1 MNHLDDSRLEEGRA
15 SAPEET
21 CLACSGRL
29 SVLAQQLDSSWRYSQ
44 LPCPQTTSHLCSRS
58 FCLSSSPGRRSVSPI
73 SRFQGVPHGK
83 VVMMR
88 QFLVLVGV
96 IAVVLCSLL
105 LSMYVLDFMKF
116 PELREHL
123 SKILKILGIAAA
135 AGLIIMLLVR
145 AAEKK
150 WLSTNFVRVLFFKRR
165 RC

>member
-1 MNHLDDSRLEEGRA
+1 MIQGFEESALQLPHSRQPG
-15 SAPEET
+15 P
-21 CLACSGRL
+21 
-29 SVLAQQLDSSWRYSQ
+29 VLASFLG
-44 LPCPQTTSHLCSRS
+44 L
-58 FCLSSSPGRRSVSPI
+58 FCLSSTPGRRSVSPI

-96 IAVVLCSLL
+96 IAVVICSLL

-123 SKILKILGIAAA
+123 TKLLSILGIATA

-150 WLSTNFVRVLFFKRR
+150 
-165 RC
+165 

>member
-1 MNHLDDSRLEEGRA
+1 MIQGLRKVALQRLRKPILPAQAASPFLRNNLILPGAIRGFRA
-15 SAPEET
+15 RRQHPIF
-21 CLACSGRL
+21 
-29 SVLAQQLDSSWRYSQ
+29 VLALFAC
-44 LPCPQTTSHLCSRS
+44 LPARS
-58 FCLSSSPGRRSVSPI
+58 DVGLAQI

-96 IAVVLCSLL
+96 IAVVICSLL

-123 SKILKILGIAAA
+123 TKLLSILGIATA

-150 WLSTNFVRVLFFKRR
+150 
-165 RC
+165 

>member
-1 MNHLDDSRLEEGRA
+1 
-15 SAPEET
+15 
-21 CLACSGRL
+21 
-29 SVLAQQLDSSWRYSQ
+29 
-44 LPCPQTTSHLCSRS
+44 
-58 FCLSSSPGRRSVSPI
+58 
-73 SRFQGVPHGK
+73 
-83 VVMMR
+83 MR

-165 RC
+165 RCGIR

>member
-1 MNHLDDSRLEEGRA
+1 M
-15 SAPEET
+15 
-21 CLACSGRL
+21 
-29 SVLAQQLDSSWRYSQ
+29 
-44 LPCPQTTSHLCSRS
+44 
-58 FCLSSSPGRRSVSPI
+58 I
-73 SRFQGVPHGK
+73 
-83 VVMMR
+83 R

-123 SKILKILGIAAA
+123 TKLLSILGIATA

-150 WLSTNFVRVLFFKRR
+150 
-165 RC
+165 

>member
-1 MNHLDDSRLEEGRA
+1 LCNNLHPIFVLGFFA
-15 SAPEET
+15 
-21 CLACSGRL
+21 CLLAWSD
-29 SVLAQQLDSSWRYSQ
+29 VALAQFR
-44 LPCPQTTSHLCSRS
+44 
-58 FCLSSSPGRRSVSPI
+58 VSKE
-73 SRFQGVPHGK
+73 SPHGE

-123 SKILKILGIAAA
+123 SKILRLLGIAAA

-150 WLSTNFVRVLFFKRR
+150 
-165 RC
+165 

>member
-21 CLACSGRL
+21 YLACSGRL
-29 SVLAQQLDSSWRYSQ
+29 SVLAQQLDSSWRYSR

-58 FCLSSSPGRRSVSPI
+58 FFACLLVPADVALAQFRASKESPI
-73 SRFQGVPHGK
+73 MARWSL
-83 VVMMR
+83 MR

-96 IAVVLCSLL
+96 IAVVICSLL

-123 SKILKILGIAAA
+123 TKLLSILGIATA

-150 WLSTNFVRVLFFKRR
+150 
-165 RC
+165 

>member
-21 CLACSGRL
+21 YLACSGRL
-29 SVLAQQLDSSWRYSQ
+29 SVLARQLDSSWRYSR
-44 LPCPQTTSHLCSRS
+44 LPCPQTTSHLCYRS
-58 FCLSSSPGRRSVSPI
+58 LFSLFFRLSSSPGRRSVSPI

-96 IAVVLCSLL
+96 IAVVICSLL

-123 SKILKILGIAAA
+123 TKLLSILGIATA

-150 WLSTNFVRVLFFKRR
+150 
-165 RC
+165 

>member
-1 MNHLDDSRLEEGRA
+1 
-15 SAPEET
+15 
-21 CLACSGRL
+21 
-29 SVLAQQLDSSWRYSQ
+29 
-44 LPCPQTTSHLCSRS
+44 
-58 FCLSSSPGRRSVSPI
+58 
-73 SRFQGVPHGK
+73 
-83 VVMMR
+83 MR

-150 WLSTNFVRVLFFKRR
+150 WLSTNFVRVLFLSAVGAA
-165 RC
+165 